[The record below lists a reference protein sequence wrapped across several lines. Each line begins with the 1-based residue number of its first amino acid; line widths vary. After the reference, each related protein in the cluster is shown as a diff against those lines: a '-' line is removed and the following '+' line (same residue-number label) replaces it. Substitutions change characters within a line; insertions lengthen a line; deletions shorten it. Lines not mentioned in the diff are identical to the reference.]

1 MVDKTQNGKNKVWET
16 GSSLKTVG
24 NYTTFRISKHFDE
37 PFSIIQLLRTEIVK
51 RRTRLHNV
59 WTGTVYLSRACS
71 WVQSRLFWEVCVA
84 HHFSFLLCFPLFCV
98 LHNMLSVSLDC
109 TTCCPCLWIVQH
121 VVVSLDC
128 TTCCPCLWI
137 VQHVVRVSGLYN
149 MLSVSLDCTCLIT
162 TSCFS

>member
-1 MVDKTQNGKNKVWET
+1 MNKAKRSVMVDKTQNGKNKVWET

-84 HHFSFLLCFPLFCV
+84 HHFSFLLCLPLFCV

-109 TTCCPCLWIVQH
+109 
-121 VVVSLDC
+121 
-128 TTCCPCLWI
+128 TCCPCLWI
-137 VQHVVRVSGLYN
+137 VQHVVRVSGLY
-149 MLSVSLDCTCLIT
+149 MFDYHFMFL
-162 TSCFS
+162 